1 MNERLSGILEAASL
15 DPGAIVFRGDGEPS
29 TPEVMIER
37 LSELQSE
44 HGIEKDSY
52 SLGGVVGELE
62 RRIAE
67 ALGKEAAVFMPT
79 GTLANH
85 IAVRQLC
92 GDKRRAVVQ
101 EQSHLYRDCGDCVP
115 VLSGVSL
122 VPLAP
127 GRAHFTADEF
137 EEALEASGTGR
148 VDTPVGA
155 VMIESPVRRQKGRVV
170 PLDEMRR
177 ITSLAGEHG
186 VGAHLDGARL
196 YMMAASTGTSVRKYA
211 ALFDTVYV
219 SLYKYF
225 GAPFGGMLAGTAEF
239 CDGLY
244 HARRMFGGGLSQ
256 AWTAAALALRGFDGF
271 ESRYGEAMA
280 HARDVFNGLNE
291 LDGVRVREFE
301 HGSNIFPLELGPEVD
316 VSRFVE
322 SLAKMGVVVFPD
334 EETGETF
341 LTVNTTIGRKD
352 KGEICTAFESA
363 LKAGSRIVVG

>member
-1 MNERLSGILEAASL
+1 MNERLSGILETASL
-15 DPGAIVFRGDGEPS
+15 SPGAVVFRGDGEPS
-29 TPEVMIER
+29 SPEMMIER

-122 VPLAP
+122 VPLAR
-127 GRAHFTADEF
+127 GRAYFTADEF
-137 EEALEASGTGR
+137 EEALDASGTGR

-177 ITSLAGEHG
+177 ITGVAGEHG
-186 VGAHLDGARL
+186 VGTHLDGARL
-196 YMMAASTGTSVRKYA
+196 YMMSAAAGTPVREYA

-244 HARRMFGGGLSQ
+244 HTRRMFGGGLSQ
-256 AWTAAALALRGFDGF
+256 AWAAAALALRGFEGF
-271 ESRYGEAMA
+271 ESRYIEAMA
-280 HARDVFNGLNE
+280 HARDVFKGLNE
-291 LDGVRVREFE
+291 LDGVTVRKFE

-322 SLAKMGVVVFPD
+322 SLTECGVVIVPD
-334 EETGETF
+334 EESGETN
-341 LTVNTTIGRKD
+341 LTVNTTVLRKGRD
-352 KGEICTAFESA
+352 EIYRAFESA
-363 LKAGSRIVVG
+363 LKVSAGVVVG

>member
-1 MNERLSGILEAASL
+1 M
-15 DPGAIVFRGDGEPS
+15 
-29 TPEVMIER
+29 
-37 LSELQSE
+37 
-44 HGIEKDSY
+44 
-52 SLGGVVGELE
+52 GELE

-85 IAVRQLC
+85 IAIRQLC

-127 GRAHFTADEF
+127 GRAYFTADEF

-170 PLDEMRR
+170 PLEEMRR
-177 ITSLAGEHG
+177 IMSVAREHG
-186 VGAHLDGARL
+186 VGTHLDGARL
-196 YMMAASTGTSVRKYA
+196 YMMAAATGTPVREYA
-211 ALFDTVYV
+211 ALFDTAYV

-271 ESRYGEAMA
+271 EARFGEAMT
-280 HARDVFNGLNE
+280 HARAVFAGLNE
-291 LDGVRVREFE
+291 LDGVTVREFE
-301 HGSNIFPLELGPEVD
+301 HGSNIFPLELGLEVD

-322 SLAKMGVVVFPD
+322 ALADRGVLVFPD

-341 LTVNTTIGRKD
+341 LTVNTTIVRKD
-352 KGEICTAFESA
+352 REEICRAFELA
-363 LKAGSRIVVG
+363 VNAGSGVAVG